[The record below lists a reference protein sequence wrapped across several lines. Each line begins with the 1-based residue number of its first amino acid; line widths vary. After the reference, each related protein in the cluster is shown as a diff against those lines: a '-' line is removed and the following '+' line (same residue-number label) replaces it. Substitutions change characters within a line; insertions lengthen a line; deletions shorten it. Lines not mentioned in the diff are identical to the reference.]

1 MLTVSALEYLNVS
14 GLDLADPLLVGAV
27 DFEEV
32 FVAFALR
39 LVVETGWLVLVSAI
53 ALRFG
58 GILDFMLIERGMVVD
73 INERGGGVIPTVVYR
88 RHLMIFHTRHRDA
101 SSSSRAFR
109 TFLSFCTYLYSQ
121 RRIFNGITVDFIPY

>member
-1 MLTVSALEYLNVS
+1 VLTVSALEYLNVS

-39 LVVETGWLVLVSAI
+39 LVVETGWLALVSAI

-58 GILDFMLIERGMVVD
+58 GILDFMLIERLSSKMVMEVHKKEGGMVVD
-73 INERGGGVIPTVVYR
+73 ITERGGVIPTVVYR
-88 RHLMIFHTRHRDA
+88 RHLVIFHTRH
-101 SSSSRAFR
+101 
-109 TFLSFCTYLYSQ
+109 
-121 RRIFNGITVDFIPY
+121 

>member
-1 MLTVSALEYLNVS
+1 VLTVSALEYLNVS

-39 LVVETGWLVLVSAI
+39 LVVETGWLALVSAI

-58 GILDFMLIERGMVVD
+58 GILDFMLIERLSSKMVMEVHKKEGVMVVD
-73 INERGGGVIPTVVYR
+73 ITERGGVIPTVVYR
-88 RHLMIFHTRHRDA
+88 RHLMIFHTRH
-101 SSSSRAFR
+101 
-109 TFLSFCTYLYSQ
+109 
-121 RRIFNGITVDFIPY
+121 